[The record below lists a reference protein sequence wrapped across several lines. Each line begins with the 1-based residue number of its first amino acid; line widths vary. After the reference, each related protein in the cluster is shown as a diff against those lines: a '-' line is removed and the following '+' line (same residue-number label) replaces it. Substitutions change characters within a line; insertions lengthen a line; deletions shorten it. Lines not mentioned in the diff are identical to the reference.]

1 MPTTAATSARSIDP
15 RSAPRAMAF
24 AMHGLEKRFDV
35 IAANLANAD
44 TTGHKRLIARSELF
58 TQELASAKA
67 ADPAAPDR
75 TVVRDFTQGDLLDT
89 GDPMDVAIDGPGF
102 FAVEQNGQTQ
112 FTRALHL
119 HAEPD
124 GTLVD
129 EHGGRVLGEGGPLR
143 LGSPTSKFEVQNDGT
158 VKGDG
163 ADVGRL
169 RIVNFVEP
177 QRLDDATGGYWRAD
191 DRLEVTGAQGAQV
204 RQRQRERSN
213 VNALDELVNLISV
226 QRQYEAAQRALSVES
241 ELRHRLN
248 DGLR

>member
-1 MPTTAATSARSIDP
+1 MPTTPATSARSIDP

-24 AMHGLEKRFDV
+24 AMHGLEKRFEV
-35 IAANLANAD
+35 TASNLANAE
-44 TTGHKRLIARSELF
+44 TTGHKRLIARTELF

-67 ADPAAPDR
+67 ADPSAPDR
-75 TVVRDFTQGDLLDT
+75 TVMRDFTQGDLVDT
-89 GDPMDVAIDGPGF
+89 GDPMDVALDGPGF
-102 FAVEQNGQTQ
+102 FAVEINGSTQ

-124 GTLVD
+124 GTLQD
-129 EHGGRVLGEGGPLR
+129 EHGGRVLGDGGPLR
-143 LGSPTSKFEVQNDGT
+143 LGGPLAKVEIQADGT

-213 VNALDELVNLISV
+213 VNALDELVNLITV